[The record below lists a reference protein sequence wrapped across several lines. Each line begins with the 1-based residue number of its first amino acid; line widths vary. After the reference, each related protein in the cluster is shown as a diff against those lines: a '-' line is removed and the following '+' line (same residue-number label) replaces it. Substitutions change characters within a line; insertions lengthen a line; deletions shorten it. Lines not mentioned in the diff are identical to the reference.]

1 MLELRRLPSNV
12 PADEVLTRREIAFP
26 GGRSALAVLAPASVS
41 GEDAAAALGLQTP
54 RALVVLNGSTDE
66 LPPGLTATL
75 RRALS
80 DGLARVVSDERLT
93 VVTGGTDAGV
103 FAIFGEALADRRTAP
118 CVGVAPANAVSWPG
132 RDDAEAGSAPWD
144 DLVPLEPHHSH
155 FLLVEG
161 SEWGAETDALIELSE
176 TLAAG
181 RPSIV
186 ILAGGGEG
194 AKREVLEQVRRG
206 RQVLALAGTGRFA
219 DELVSAERSGEAID
233 AATAE
238 VAASGSVTV
247 LGAVEPPASLAE
259 RVREGLGLAEAKPKS

>member
-1 MLELRRLPSNV
+1 MLEPRPLPRNV
-12 PADEVLTRREIAFP
+12 PADELLTRREIAFP

-41 GEDAAAALGLQTP
+41 GKDAAVALGLQSP

-75 RRALS
+75 RRTLAA
-80 DGLARVVSDERLT
+80 GLARVVADERLT

-103 FAIFGEALADRRTAP
+103 FALFGQGLDDRRTAP
-118 CVGVAPANAVSWPG
+118 CVGVAPADAVTWPG
-132 RDDAEAGSAPWD
+132 RDDGPAGTAPRD
-144 DLVPLEPHHSH
+144 NLVPLEPHHSH

-161 SEWGAETDALIELSE
+161 AEWGAETDALIGLSE
-176 TLAAG
+176 TLATG

-219 DELVSAERSGEAID
+219 DELAGAARGGKAAD

-238 VAASGSVTV
+238 VAASGSLTI
-247 LGAVEPPASLAE
+247 LAAAASPASLAE
-259 RVREGLGLAEAKPKS
+259 RVRAALGLAGATG